1 MYRTFLQFPASQ
13 FLASVLIGIVWGY
26 VYVKRGYETA
36 VLAHTF
42 SDWLPFLIF
51 A

>member
-1 MYRTFLQFPASQ
+1 M
-13 FLASVLIGIVWGY
+13 VWAY

-36 VLAHTF
+36 VLAHTL
-42 SDWLPFLIF
+42 SNWLPVAVFVLLMGGG